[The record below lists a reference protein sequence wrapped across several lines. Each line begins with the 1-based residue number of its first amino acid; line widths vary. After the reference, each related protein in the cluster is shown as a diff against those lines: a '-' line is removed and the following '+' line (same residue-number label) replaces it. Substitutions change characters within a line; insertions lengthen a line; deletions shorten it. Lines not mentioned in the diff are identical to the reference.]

1 MSTWRRKF
9 TRKSEKLNETEGNS
23 VSNVGKYRKKLQAA
37 ITQIHRTKK
46 TTQRN
51 LESSDSE
58 IHVARLINDIG
69 QLSDSKSLQEI
80 SSFIDSLAMR
90 HQLSS
95 RIFNEYAMNAL
106 QQSLQKLNDNLSS
119 DFDQTKSVYDEATAN
134 HCSDPTKKQLLKK
147 VQIEWSKHQTL
158 AMKELKNG
166 LSSYCDVG
174 LYNLK
179 IQMLML
185 EKLQSFVDQ
194 LPQDNDDTNTGLPDF
209 STNSLQARRDIDTML
224 RIMLDNAPNDPA
236 SLPNGTRPKFL
247 NNQLPLSN
255 TLYSAEITEAAAARS
270 QGQSLRQQNAHCLRP
285 YPRNLLYGSSN
296 MADGVQT
303 NDHESMMISP
313 MTPHVD
319 RFPSAPEDD
328 RLPSYTDLFVV
339 PATCKGEHLPR
350 RSSRQNPK

>member
-9 TRKSEKLNETEGNS
+9 TRKSQKSIETEGNS
-23 VSNVGKYRKKLQAA
+23 INNVGKYRKKLQSA
-37 ITQIHRTKK
+37 IAQINRTKK

-69 QLSDSKSLQEI
+69 QLSDCKPLQEI

-95 RIFNEYAMNAL
+95 RIFNEYAMNTM
-106 QQSLQKLNDNLSS
+106 QQSLQKLTDDLSK

-134 HCSDPTKKQLLKK
+134 HCSDPTKRQLLNK
-147 VQIEWSKHQTL
+147 VQVEWSKHQKL
-158 AMKELKNG
+158 AMKELKTG

-179 IQMLML
+179 IQMHML

-194 LPQDNDDTNTGLPDF
+194 LPHDDDNGNAGLADF

-236 SLPNGTRPKFL
+236 SLPNPKRPKFL

-270 QGQSLRQQNAHCLRP
+270 QGQSLRQQNAHCIRQ
-285 YPRNLLYGSSN
+285 YPRNLPFASSN
-296 MADGVQT
+296 IGDAGQT
-303 NDHESMMISP
+303 NEHETMMISP
-313 MTPHVD
+313 MTPHND

-339 PATCKGEHLPR
+339 PATCKDERVSR
-350 RSSRQNPK
+350 RSTRLNFK